1 MANSIQAAPSVLAD
15 SVIGSIKYKL
25 PVLAGFSSVFSSSIA
40 GQGKT
45 IQVSL
50 IGTSTATEFG
60 ASGYLTQDDATVTKA
75 DVVLKHFKVS
85 TRVTP
90 LNIREY
96 GMAFFQNFAVTAANA
111 LSQKCLDE
119 VAALV
124 INANY
129 SSNTT
134 TGAAL
139 SYAEA
144 VAAQKT
150 LDDAGAAQPRALVLN
165 STYIADLRGDSSIVG
180 ANGFGANVIQSGNI
194 GQLAGANVYQ
204 FAGLPNNSESLAG
217 FACGA
222 DAIAV
227 ASALPLTEIP
237 GWEVANA
244 TDPDTGLSV
253 QIVMGQEQSGLY
265 NITATMLFGAAVG
278 RATSLVRLKTA

>member
-15 SVIGSIKYKL
+15 AVIGSIKYKL
-25 PVLAGFSSVFSSSIA
+25 PVLSGFSSVFTSSIQD
-40 GQGKT
+40 QGKT
-45 IQVSL
+45 IQVPL

-60 ASGYLTQDDATVTKA
+60 SSGYLTQDDATVTKA
-75 DVVLKHFKVS
+75 DVTLKHFKVS

-96 GMAFFQNFAVTAANA
+96 GVAFFQNFAVTAANA

-124 INANY
+124 VNANY
-129 SSNTT
+129 SANTN
-134 TGAAL
+134 TGSSL

-165 STYIADLRGDSSIVG
+165 STYIADLRADSSIVG

-227 ASALPLTEIP
+227 ASALPMTEIP

-253 QIVMGQEQSGLY
+253 QIIMGQEQSGLY
-265 NITATMLFGAAVG
+265 NITATMLFGASVG
-278 RATSLVRLKTA
+278 RAGSLVRLKTA

>member
-1 MANSIQAAPSVLAD
+1 
-15 SVIGSIKYKL
+15 
-25 PVLAGFSSVFSSSIA
+25 
-40 GQGKT
+40 
-45 IQVSL
+45 
-50 IGTSTATEFG
+50 
-60 ASGYLTQDDATVTKA
+60 
-75 DVVLKHFKVS
+75 
-85 TRVTP
+85 
-90 LNIREY
+90 
-96 GMAFFQNFAVTAANA
+96 MAFFQNFAVTAANA

-124 INANY
+124 VNANY

-165 STYIADLRGDSSIVG
+165 STYISDLRSDSSIVG

-253 QIVMGQEQSGLY
+253 QIIMGQEQSGLY

-278 RATSLVRLKTA
+278 RSTSLVRLKTA